1 MPMSVKHRP
10 LAFVDTNILLY
21 AHDRDAGPKRIVAA
35 QLLSML
41 WEERRGIVSP
51 QVLQE
56 FLVNA
61 LRKFKTPLNL
71 AQARDIVRNYGL
83 WVTHD
88 ASVAHI
94 LRALELMEL
103 TSYSFWDSQIIAS
116 AEAAGAETLYS
127 EDMQDGR
134 AIAGLIIRNPFNSAG
149 ARSTAEIP

>member
-1 MPMSVKHRP
+1 MNVEHRT

-21 AHDRDAGPKRIVAA
+21 AHDRDAGPKRAVAA
-35 QLLSML
+35 RLLATL
-41 WEERRGIVSP
+41 WEEHRGIVSP

-61 LRKFKTPLNL
+61 LCKLKNPLNL
-71 AQARDIVRNYGL
+71 AQARDIVRSYGL

-103 TSYSFWDSQIIAS
+103 TGYSFWDSQIIAS

-134 AIAGLIIRNPFNSAG
+134 AIAGLIIRNPFN
-149 ARSTAEIP
+149 

>member
-1 MPMSVKHRP
+1 MSVKHRP

-149 ARSTAEIP
+149 ARLTAEIP

>member
-1 MPMSVKHRP
+1 MSVKHRP

-35 QLLSML
+35 QLLATL

-103 TSYSFWDSQIIAS
+103 TGYSFWDSQIIAS

-134 AIAGLIIRNPFNSAG
+134 AIAGLIIRNPFPKG
-149 ARSTAEIP
+149 Y

>member
-1 MPMSVKHRP
+1 
-10 LAFVDTNILLY
+10 FVDTNILLY

>member
-1 MPMSVKHRP
+1 MSVKHRS

-21 AHDRDAGPKRIVAA
+21 AHDRDAGPKRAVAA
-35 QLLSML
+35 RLLATL
-41 WEERRGIVSP
+41 WEEHRGIVSP

-61 LRKFKTPLNL
+61 LRKLKTPLNL
-71 AQARDIVRNYGL
+71 AQARDIVRSYGL

-103 TSYSFWDSQIIAS
+103 TGYSFWDSQIIAS
-116 AEAAGAETLYS
+116 AEAAGAEILYS
-127 EDMQDGR
+127 EDMHDGR
-134 AIAGLIIRNPFNSAG
+134 AIAGLIIRNPFN
-149 ARSTAEIP
+149 

>member
-1 MPMSVKHRP
+1 MSVKHRP

-134 AIAGLIIRNPFNSAG
+134 AIAGLIIRNPFN
-149 ARSTAEIP
+149 

>member
-1 MPMSVKHRP
+1 MSVKHRS

-21 AHDRDAGPKRIVAA
+21 AHDRDAGPKEAVAA
-35 QLLSML
+35 QLLTTL
-41 WEERRGIVSP
+41 WDEHRGLVSP

-61 LRKFKTPLNL
+61 LRKLKSPLNL

-103 TSYSFWDSQIIAS
+103 TGYSFWDSQIIAS

-134 AIAGLIIRNPFNSAG
+134 TIAGLTIINPFN
-149 ARSTAEIP
+149 

>member
-1 MPMSVKHRP
+1 MSVKHRQ

-21 AHDRDAGPKRIVAA
+21 AHDRDAGPKRAVAA
-35 QLLSML
+35 RLLATL
-41 WEERRGIVSP
+41 WEEHRGIVSP

-61 LRKFKTPLNL
+61 LRKLKNPLNL
-71 AQARDIVRNYGL
+71 AQARDIVRSYGT

-94 LRALELMEL
+94 LRALELLEL
-103 TSYSFWDSQIIAS
+103 TGYSFWDSQIIAS

-127 EDMQDGR
+127 EDMQDGQ
-134 AIAGLIIRNPFNSAG
+134 AIAGLIIRNPFN
-149 ARSTAEIP
+149 

>member
-1 MPMSVKHRP
+1 MRVKHRP
-10 LAFVDTNILLY
+10 LLAFVDTTILLY
-21 AHDRDAGPKRIVAA
+21 AHDRDAGPKQVVAA
-35 QLLSML
+35 QLLATL
-41 WEERRGIVSP
+41 WDEHRGIVSP

-61 LRKFKTPLNL
+61 LRKLRNPLNL
-71 AQARDIVRNYGL
+71 AQARDIVRSYGL
-83 WVTHD
+83 WVSHD

-103 TSYSFWDSQIIAS
+103 TGYGFWDSQIIAS

-134 AIAGLIIRNPFNSAG
+134 AIAGLIIRNPFN
-149 ARSTAEIP
+149 

>member
-1 MPMSVKHRP
+1 MSVKHRS

-21 AHDRDAGPKRIVAA
+21 AHDRDAGPKRVVAA
-35 QLLSML
+35 QLLATL

-61 LRKFKTPLNL
+61 LRKLKTPLNL
-71 AQARDIVRNYGL
+71 AQARDIVRSYGL
-83 WVTHD
+83 WVTRD

-94 LRALELMEL
+94 LRGLELMEL
-103 TSYSFWDSQIIAS
+103 TGYSFWDSQIIAS

-127 EDMQDGR
+127 EDMQDGQS
-134 AIAGLIIRNPFNSAG
+134 IAGLIIRNPFNSAG
-149 ARSTAEIP
+149 ARSTAKIP

>member
-1 MPMSVKHRP
+1 MNVEHRT

-21 AHDRDAGPKRIVAA
+21 AHDRDAGPKRAVAA
-35 QLLSML
+35 RLLATL
-41 WEERRGIVSP
+41 WEEHRGIVSP

-61 LRKFKTPLNL
+61 LRKLKNPLNL
-71 AQARDIVRNYGL
+71 AQARDIVRSYGL

-103 TSYSFWDSQIIAS
+103 TGYSFWDSQIIAS
-116 AEAAGAETLYS
+116 AEAAGSEILYS
-127 EDMQDGR
+127 EDMHDGR
-134 AIAGLIIRNPFNSAG
+134 AIAGLIIRNPFN
-149 ARSTAEIP
+149 

>member
-1 MPMSVKHRP
+1 MLMSDKHRP

-21 AHDRDAGPKRIVAA
+21 AHDRDAGSKQIVAA
-35 QLLSML
+35 RLLATL
-41 WEERRGIVSP
+41 WEEHRGIVSP

-61 LRKFKTPLNL
+61 LRKLKNPLNL
-71 AQARDIVRNYGL
+71 AQARDIVRSYGL

-103 TSYSFWDSQIIAS
+103 TGYSFWDSQIIAS

-134 AIAGLIIRNPFNSAG
+134 AIAGLIIRNPFC
-149 ARSTAEIP
+149 

>member
-1 MPMSVKHRP
+1 MSVKHRP

-35 QLLSML
+35 ELLSTL

-103 TSYSFWDSQIIAS
+103 TGYSFWDSQIIAS

-134 AIAGLIIRNPFNSAG
+134 AIAGLIIRNPFN
-149 ARSTAEIP
+149 

>member
-1 MPMSVKHRP
+1 MSVKHRP

-21 AHDRDAGPKRIVAA
+21 AHGRDGGPKRVAAA
-35 QLLSML
+35 QLLATL
-41 WEERRGIVSP
+41 WEERRGILSP

-71 AQARDIVRNYGL
+71 AQARDIVRSYGL

-103 TSYSFWDSQIIAS
+103 TGYSFWDSQIIAS

-127 EDMQDGR
+127 EDMQDGQS
-134 AIAGLIIRNPFNSAG
+134 IAGLIIRNPFNQAS
-149 ARSTAEIP
+149 ARSTAEVP